1 MKLLLVQPS
10 HFDRRGKI
18 FKSHKLPYPGLAL
31 PLIAALTPPDWDIEI
46 VNDYAEEID
55 FDTSC
60 DLVGITAM
68 TPQAPRA
75 YQIADR
81 FRARGRRVVMGGF
94 HATNVPEQTLDHVD
108 AIVRREAEN
117 VWGDIIDDVKRGKL
131 QKIYC
136 SDEPADLSKLPVPR
150 YDLLDRKHYSL
161 RAFPVQ
167 ATRGCPNQCDFCSV
181 TEFYGG
187 KYRFRPVDDVVRDVK
202 ATGRRFTFFIDDN
215 IAASA
220 KYCIKL
226 CSALKPLN
234 IIWGSQCSLTVG
246 NSPEVLEAASDA
258 GCFSLFV
265 GMESLNPESLSAVN
279 KEFNKVGE
287 YERQIR
293 AIRDAGIMPMV
304 SMIAG
309 LDGDDERVFDQIRNF
324 LTRMK
329 IPIAYAFILTPGPA
343 TRLFERF
350 KKEGRMLSYDWSN
363 YGGDKTIFQPMK
375 MSPEVLDAGLWEFF
389 RPFYSLPSIFR
400 RLFVR
405 EAFTN
410 RRARLRT
417 LIALKFNLLHR
428 NSLMRGVHP
437 LRG

>member
-10 HFDRRGKI
+10 HFDRRGRL
-18 FKSHKLPYPGLAL
+18 FKSRKLPYPGLAL
-31 PLIAALTPPDWDIEI
+31 PLIAALTPPDWDVEI
-46 VNDYAEEID
+46 VNDYAEGID
-55 FDTSC
+55 YDAPC

-68 TPQAPRA
+68 TPQAYRA
-75 YQIADR
+75 YQIADQ
-81 FRARGRRVVMGGF
+81 FRGRGRPVVMGGF

-108 AIVRREAEN
+108 AIVRGEAEP
-117 VWGDIIDDVKRGKL
+117 VWGELIDDVKRGRLK
-131 QKIYC
+131 KIYAA
-136 SDEPADLSKLPVPR
+136 DEPVDLSKLPTPR
-150 YDLLDRKHYSL
+150 YDLLKREHYSL

-167 ATRGCPNQCDFCSV
+167 TTRGCPNRCDFCSV

-187 KYRFRPVDDVVRDVK
+187 KYRFRPVQDVVRDVK
-202 ATGRRFTFFIDDN
+202 ATGRRWTFFIDDN

-220 KYCIKL
+220 KYCIEL
-226 CSALKPLN
+226 CNALKPLK

-246 NSPEVLEAASDA
+246 DKPEVLKAASEA

-265 GMESLNPESLSAVN
+265 GMESLNPESLSSVN
-279 KEFNKVGE
+279 KEFNKVE
-287 YERQIR
+287 DYERQIN

-309 LDGDDERVFDQIRNF
+309 LDGDDERVFKQMRSF
-324 LTRMK
+324 LTRMR

-343 TRLFERF
+343 TRLFDRF
-350 KKEGRMLSYDWSN
+350 EKEGRMLDHDWSR
-363 YGGDKTIFQPMK
+363 YGGDETIFQPK
-375 MSPEVLDAGLWEFF
+375 KISPAALETGLWEFF
-389 RPFYSLPSIFR
+389 KPFYSLPSIFR

-405 EAFTN
+405 EVFTN
-410 RRARLRT
+410 RRIRLRT